1 VWKLPIAID
10 KVDNNSNETK
20 HNITNEHTNALKKNS
35 PKKDLNVAA
44 SYNKYEEKNTN
55 EYPLTR

>member
-10 KVDNNSNETK
+10 KVDNKSNETK
-20 HNITNEHTNALKKNS
+20 HNITNALKKNS
-35 PKKDLNVAA
+35 PRKDLNVAA